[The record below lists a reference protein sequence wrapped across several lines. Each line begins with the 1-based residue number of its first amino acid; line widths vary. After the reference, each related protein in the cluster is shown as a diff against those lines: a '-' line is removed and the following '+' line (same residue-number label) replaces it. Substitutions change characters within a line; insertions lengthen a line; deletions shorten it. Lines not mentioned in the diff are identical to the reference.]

1 MPPNPPSGLDELPAA
16 PVAPVAFCPTPSN
29 PPMMVNRP
37 PPVKSPVICGRM
49 LLIIAVSWLAE
60 SIDEPAGAKTLP
72 NNPTNESTIVKTVP
86 RTVVSVGVND
96 ITNVNKIVANGFVAA
111 NGPKRPVN
119 AVISDIN

>member
-1 MPPNPPSGLDELPAA
+1 
-16 PVAPVAFCPTPSN
+16 
-29 PPMMVNRP
+29 
-37 PPVKSPVICGRM
+37 M

-119 AVISDIN
+119 AVISDINWAGVPTIGIDILY